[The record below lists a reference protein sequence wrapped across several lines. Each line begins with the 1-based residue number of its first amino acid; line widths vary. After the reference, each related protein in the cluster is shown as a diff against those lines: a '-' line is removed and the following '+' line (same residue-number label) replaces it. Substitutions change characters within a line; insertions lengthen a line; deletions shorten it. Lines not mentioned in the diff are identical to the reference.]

1 MKDPYKYFKI
11 EAEEIVENLT
21 KSLLALEKK
30 PKDEDLIKDLLRHA
44 HTLKGAAN
52 VVKLPRISQIA
63 HRTEDMFALFR
74 DQKKEAAQ
82 KDVTLLLDAV
92 TVIGEMV
99 EALKD
104 GRSENSVDTSI
115 ILDKLEGRTCSEPEN
130 FVSGLDNSVSNKDF
144 ESGKMDDQNK
154 ISHKSKIEA
163 ADTSE
168 STTITTG
175 RRVSDQ
181 QQTLRIDARQI
192 DLLTNLSNE
201 ILINHLRLKDL
212 VENLRKMTKQS
223 VKNDFFHKQLENAV
237 NALEQGVDRTGVFS
251 EEMNDKIMQTRLI
264 SMDSYTYLFER
275 AVRDLA
281 AETDKKIDFSIQGGN
296 FLLDRSILEQIKE
309 PIYHM
314 LRNSVIHGME
324 PDWERKESGKET
336 TGAIVLK
343 FEKVGSFARITCRDD
358 GRGLDSERIKAI
370 AVEKNLIDP
379 GIVSTMSDKDA
390 FYLILKSG
398 FSSARKLT
406 ELSGRGVGLDVVKN
420 RVLAQGGS
428 LDIESEKGKFTRFT
442 LTLPLSANIVDTLM
456 VEVSGQNLM
465 LPLKYVLKT
474 ELVEETEIAT
484 EAGKKVISDN
494 GSPVPLIRLADI
506 LSLTPKNNNKRL
518 KTVFIKA
525 NVETV
530 GLIVDDFKGIKSI
543 LLKPIEGQLKKI
555 EHVSFSTILENG
567 DPALVLNIDKIFDRI
582 KKIPERET
590 EQKPETSPPDILV
603 VDDSLTTRTLIDGI
617 LKGEGY
623 SVLLAHSG
631 EEALS
636 ILEKDSIDLA
646 IVDIEMPG
654 MNGFEL
660 SLKIRQNH
668 KDKDVPI
675 VILSS
680 LASDTDK
687 RKGIEVGANAYIVKG
702 AFDQET
708 FLETVGSFI

>member
-21 KSLLALEKK
+21 KGLLALEKK

-63 HRTEDMFALFR
+63 HKTEDMFALFI
-74 DQKKEAAQ
+74 DQKKESTQ

-115 ILDKLEGRTCSEPEN
+115 ILDKLEGRTCFEPEN
-130 FVSGLDNSVSNKDF
+130 FASGPDNSMSNKDF

-168 STTITTG
+168 STTTTG

-181 QQTLRIDARQI
+181 QQTLRIEASQI

-223 VKNDFFHKQLENAV
+223 GKNEFFHKQLENTV
-237 NALEQGVDRTGVFS
+237 NALEQGVDRTGAFS

-264 SMDSYTYLFER
+264 SVKSYTYLFER

-281 AETDKKIDFSIQGGN
+281 AETDKKIDFSIQGDN

-343 FEKVGSFARITCRDD
+343 FEKAGSFVQITCQDD
-358 GRGLDSERIKAI
+358 GRGLDSEKIKAI

-379 GIVSTMSDKDA
+379 GIVSTISDKDA

-398 FSSARKLT
+398 FSSARRLT

-484 EAGKKVISDN
+484 EAGKKVIPNN
-494 GSPVPLIRLADI
+494 GSPVPLIPLADI

-555 EHVSFSTILENG
+555 EYVSFSTILENG
-567 DPALVLNIDKIFDRI
+567 DPALVFNIDEIFNRI

-631 EEALS
+631 EEALG

-646 IVDIEMPG
+646 IVDVEMPG

-660 SLKIRQNH
+660 SQKIRQNH

-708 FLETVGSFI
+708 FLETVESFI